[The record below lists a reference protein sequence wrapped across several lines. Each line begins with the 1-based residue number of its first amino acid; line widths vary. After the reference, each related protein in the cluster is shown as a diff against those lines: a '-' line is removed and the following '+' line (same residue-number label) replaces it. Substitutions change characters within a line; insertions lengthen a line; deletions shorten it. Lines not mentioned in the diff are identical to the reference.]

1 MKALYIYN
9 PESELERNMINRA
22 QTEMASY
29 ITVLDVNNIS
39 LDLKTLVGA
48 TPCLI
53 IIGDHLQGSQLLDE
67 VNGQLR
73 VTGELAKFQE
83 EEDKVVRNSAT
94 YRIDNIINA
103 EVLVRFAKKEQLLAD
118 ALSLLQEK
126 EVI

>member
-103 EVLVRFAKKEQLLAD
+103 EVLVRFVKKEQLLAD